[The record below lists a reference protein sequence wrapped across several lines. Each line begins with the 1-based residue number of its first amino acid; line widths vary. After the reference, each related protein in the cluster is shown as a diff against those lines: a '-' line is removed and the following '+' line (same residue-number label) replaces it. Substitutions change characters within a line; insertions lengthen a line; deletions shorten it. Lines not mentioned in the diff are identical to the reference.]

1 MKATI
6 RLQRV
11 LLLMVAMLGGL
22 SGYSQEVQCEV
33 SHFEG
38 QGVFY
43 GSAENELSSDAMTK
57 CVYEMMSKPEGD
69 FDIDHLIFT
78 LSYSGQVGNAARQ
91 IIRQY
96 KGKNVNA
103 RFYFDDGKYTT
114 YSVRVEDKTSDDWKK
129 MNNGLADLY
138 MTFSPLGAN
147 SKTGDEMF
155 DALIKLTTKNITK
168 ITVGNLSIDFKSKG
182 FKSKYYYNPLYVKMG
197 DAGALGQKV
206 QASDSASSS
215 GSAGA
220 SYTVNTNLTLREMLA
235 KPMGCVNAD
244 LLNDSFNTI
253 KSNTKRGFQVNDSSK
268 DGRQIFYV
276 WDSHNTICESM
287 TYHGL
292 PFSNFRF
299 ELGKYGRNIKYQ
311 FDFKKNIDAYR
322 ALDMIAQDFKSMG
335 IPMTYERRTDNFTK
349 AYGTTTVNG
358 IIYTIN
364 LEDYSPQWSIYIYME
379 KWIQ

>member
-1 MKATI
+1 MKTTI

-11 LLLMVAMLGGL
+11 LLFLVAMLGGL

-43 GSAENELSSDAMTK
+43 GSAENELSSDGMTK

-69 FDIDHLIFT
+69 FDIDHLVFT

-103 RFYFDDGKYTT
+103 RFYFDDGKFTT
-114 YSVRVEDKTSDDWKK
+114 YNVHVEDKTSDDWKK

-147 SKTGDEMF
+147 SKTGDEAF

-168 ITVGNLSIDFKSKG
+168 IAIGNLSIDFKSKG
-182 FKSKYYYNPLYVKMG
+182 FKSKYYYNPLFAKMG
-197 DAGALGQKV
+197 DAGALGQKA
-206 QASDSASSS
+206 QGSDSAS
-215 GSAGA
+215 GSEGA

-253 KSNTKRGFQVNDSSK
+253 KSNTARGFQVDDNSK
-268 DGRQIFYV
+268 DGRQILYV
-276 WDSHNTICESM
+276 WENQNTICESM

-292 PFSNFRF
+292 PFGNFRF
-299 ELGKYGRNIKYQ
+299 ALDNYDRAIKYQ
-311 FDFKKNIDAYR
+311 FEFKKNIDAYR
-322 ALDMIAQDFKSMG
+322 TLDMIVQDFKAMG
-335 IPMTYERRTDNFTK
+335 IPMSYERRTDQFTK

-358 IIYTIN
+358 IEYTIE
-364 LEDYSPQWSIYIYME
+364 LEDFSVQWSIYIYM
-379 KWIQ
+379 KKRIK